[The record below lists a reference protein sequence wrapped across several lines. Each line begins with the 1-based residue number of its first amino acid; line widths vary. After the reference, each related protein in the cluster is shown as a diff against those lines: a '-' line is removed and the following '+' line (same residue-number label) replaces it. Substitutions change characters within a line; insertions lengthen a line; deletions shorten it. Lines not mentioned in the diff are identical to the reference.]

1 MSNINILGLK
11 GIDNKLFFLISLA
24 LLLLVYSPLLSSVPF
39 GDDYVYI
46 FSNPHM
52 RDAAHPFVFFQYG
65 SEYFKSWPLSFS
77 FLWVFKKLFADNY
90 CYYRL
95 VNIFVHFVN
104 ALIVFKISKFYFK
117 KYNRVVF
124 SLFLFNPLV
133 VENIYWIFQF
143 KTILSTFFFLLCLWH
158 ILIFNTTQLK
168 ATYYKG
174 VSFFLLSLL
183 SKSCAVFFPIALVYI
198 LKYFKSKWLLL
209 VPFFVLSV
217 ITGIEN
223 FKGVVS
229 QPSDLININTY
240 HQRYIGKNKDV
251 DLKIQSPV
259 QKSKFVQAKTYKKEQ
274 LVLKQYISGIS
285 SYTKSILNL
294 DSFFIKTIVAANSYS
309 HYIKSTL
316 AIGLNNIIYPNL
328 DLTKTKS
335 YILPSLVILILLFLV
350 WIKKVNLTLLTLSF
364 LLFLPISGYFYVP
377 YMDYSYIAD
386 HWFYT
391 SLPFTIMAFV
401 ICFKNKASTFSLPLI
416 LYLFPLLCILQTTRY
431 TNRLSD
437 TKSYFYDSLKIPSV
451 NKQII
456 YEYLVEIEQR
466 DKNYNQALD
475 NAKKAYSHASNKKE
489 LLAKSIIYLSSLVGD
504 KKSEYEYLIQLS
516 KTYYE
521 KNNILLALNVLEGA
535 PKELREINYYALM
548 SIYKLILQSDAS
560 DDLKKI
566 ESLILQKKL

>member
-1 MSNINILGLK
+1 MSNINILGSK
-11 GIDNKLFFLISLA
+11 SVDNKLFFLISFA
-24 LLLLVYSPLLSSVPF
+24 LLLLIYYPLFSSVPF

-46 FSNPHM
+46 FKNPHM

-77 FLWVFKKLFADNY
+77 FLWVFKKLFAENY

-95 VNIFVHFVN
+95 ANIFVHFLN
-104 ALIVFKISKFYFK
+104 ALIVFKISKFYVK
-117 KYNRVVF
+117 KYNRVIF
-124 SLFLFNPLV
+124 SFFLFNPLV
-133 VENIYWIFQF
+133 VESIYWIFQF
-143 KTILSTFFFLLCLWH
+143 KTLLSTFFFLLCLRQ
-158 ILIFNTTQLK
+158 ILIFNSTQLK
-168 ATYYKG
+168 TTYYKG

-183 SKSCAVFFPIALVYI
+183 SKTTAIFFPIALVWI
-198 LKYFKSKWLLL
+198 LKYFKDKWLLL

-229 QPSDLININTY
+229 QPLDLAKIKNY
-240 HQRYIGKNKDV
+240 HQTYLGKNKVV
-251 DLKIQSPV
+251 DLKVQSPG
-259 QKSKFVQAKTYKKEQ
+259 QKSQFIQAKTYKKEQ

-285 SYTKSILNL
+285 SYTRSILNL
-294 DSFFIKTIVAANSYS
+294 DTFFIKTIVAANSYS

-328 DLTKTKS
+328 NLAKKKS
-335 YILPSLVILILLFLV
+335 YILSSIIIFILLFLV

-401 ICFKNKASTFSLPLI
+401 ICFKNKASNFSLPFI
-416 LYLFPLLCILQTTRY
+416 LYFFPFLCILQTTLY

-437 TKSYFYDSLKIPSV
+437 TKSYFYDSLKLPSV

-475 NAKKAYSHASNKKE
+475 NAKKAYAHASNKKE
-489 LLAKSIIYLSSLVGD
+489 LLAKSIIYLSNLVGD
-504 KKSEYEYLIQLS
+504 KKSEYEYKIQLS
-516 KTYYE
+516 KTYYK
-521 KNNILLALNVLEGA
+521 KNNIPLALKVLEGA
-535 PKELREINYYALM
+535 PKEFREINYYALM
-548 SIYKLILQSDAS
+548 GIYKLILKSDAS
-560 DDLKKI
+560 VDLKKI
-566 ESLILQKKL
+566 EGLILQKKL